1 MVKVLYFV
9 DRMLK
14 GGIQSLVIEI
24 VKNINKEKVQIDFLL
39 LDDGKEYELENTLKD
54 LGCKI
59 YKLNGIWINTP
70 LDFFKYKKALDNFF
84 KEHND
89 YDVVHMH
96 SSSKNYMVLKKA
108 KKYGIPV
115 RIAHSHN
122 IDFQTKNQIKKIV
135 GNIFKIYLKKYS
147 IDYFACSKIAGEW
160 LFGEKIVNSDKFHV
174 IHNAINYD
182 KFKFNEEKRNTI
194 RKELNIKDDELVI
207 GHVGRFSEQKNHEF
221 LIDIFNEIYKKR
233 KNSKLLL
240 IGKGEKENLIKEKV
254 KNLNLESRVIFLG
267 FKENVS
273 NYYNSMDLFLLPS
286 KFEGLPVTLVEAQ
299 ANGLP
304 IFTSKRVVTEE
315 AKLCDNLYFIELSK
329 NAEEWAKEILEK
341 DMSRL
346 NTFQDFKNNKY
357 FIEDTVNFLEKF
369 YENNSKRK

>member
-24 VKNINKEKVQIDFLL
+24 VRNINKEKVQIDFLL

-59 YKLNGIWINTP
+59 YKLNGIWVNTP
-70 LDFFKYKKALDNFF
+70 IDFFKYIKALDKFF

-89 YDVVHMH
+89 YDVVHLH

-108 KKYGIPV
+108 KKYKIPV

-122 IDFQTKNQIKKIV
+122 IDFQTKNLVKKFI
-135 GNIFKIYLKKYS
+135 GNIFKISLKKYS
-147 IDYFACSKIAGEW
+147 TDYFACSKIAGEW
-160 LFGEKIVNSDKFHV
+160 LFEKKIVNSKKFHV
-174 IHNAINYD
+174 IHNAIDYN
-182 KFKFNEEKRNTI
+182 KFKFNGEKRKKV
-194 RKELNIKDDELVI
+194 RKELNIKDDENII

-221 LIDIFNEIYKKR
+221 LIDIFNEIYKK
-233 KNSKLLL
+233 NNNYKLLL
-240 IGKGEKENLIKEKV
+240 IGTGDKEALIKEKI
-254 KNLNLESRVIFLG
+254 KNLNLEKRVIFLG
-267 FKENVS
+267 FKEDVS
-273 NYYNSMDLFLLPS
+273 DYYNVMDLFLLPS

-299 ANGLP
+299 ANGLT
-304 IFTSKRVVTEE
+304 IFTSKKVVTEE

-329 NAEEWAKEILEK
+329 NAEEWAEEILNKKLSRNNSFQVFK
-341 DMSRL
+341 D
-346 NTFQDFKNNKY
+346 NKY
-357 FIEDTVNFLEKF
+357 FIEDTVAFLEHF
-369 YENNSKRK
+369 YYKQN

>member
-1 MVKVLYFV
+1 MIKVLYFV

-70 LDFFKYKKALDNFF
+70 LDFLKYKKVLDKFF
-84 KEHND
+84 KVHND

-122 IDFQTKNQIKKIV
+122 IDFQTKNPIKKFI

-147 IDYFACSKIAGEW
+147 TDYFACSKISGEW
-160 LFGEKIVNSDKFHV
+160 LFGDKIVNSDKFHV
-174 IHNAINYD
+174 IHNAIDYD

-194 RKELNIKDDELVI
+194 RKELDIKDDELVI

-240 IGKGEKENLIKEKV
+240 IGKGEKENIIKEKV

-315 AKLCDNLYFIELSK
+315 VKLCNNLYFIELGK

>member
-59 YKLNGIWINTP
+59 YKLNGIWINTS

-147 IDYFACSKIAGEW
+147 TDYFAC
-160 LFGEKIVNSDKFHV
+160 
-174 IHNAINYD
+174 
-182 KFKFNEEKRNTI
+182 
-194 RKELNIKDDELVI
+194 
-207 GHVGRFSEQKNHEF
+207 
-221 LIDIFNEIYKKR
+221 
-233 KNSKLLL
+233 
-240 IGKGEKENLIKEKV
+240 
-254 KNLNLESRVIFLG
+254 
-267 FKENVS
+267 
-273 NYYNSMDLFLLPS
+273 
-286 KFEGLPVTLVEAQ
+286 
-299 ANGLP
+299 
-304 IFTSKRVVTEE
+304 
-315 AKLCDNLYFIELSK
+315 
-329 NAEEWAKEILEK
+329 
-341 DMSRL
+341 
-346 NTFQDFKNNKY
+346 
-357 FIEDTVNFLEKF
+357 
-369 YENNSKRK
+369 